1 MYLDISG
8 KMYLEWIIQK
18 IISAYCNMQTIHPLK
33 VYDNYIIFLKINEY
47 KLHWVREGDQHGSL
61 DLVLLKNKT

>member
-18 IISAYCNMQTIHPLK
+18 IISAYCNMQTIYPLK

-47 KLHWVREGDQHGSL
+47 KLLWVREGDQHGSL